1 MKIAT
6 QGGDGKVA
14 FASES
19 AVVTL
24 TPAVT
29 KGQLLKLTLSS
40 GGYSAAVIAGGTAS
54 ANDDKAG
61 TVFAIALDDYAAGTK
76 GRVGLRGVF
85 NAVCNANVD
94 VGDLLT
100 ASDDGSGGLFIEISA
115 TPNTTEYRRVLGVA
129 VTDGAGG
136 TCDVQFD
143 GVGLNFVSSAAQ

>member
-29 KGQLLKLTLSS
+29 KGQLLKLTLSG
-40 GGYSAAVIAGGTAS
+40 GGYSAAVVAGGGS
-54 ANDDKAG
+54 AADDDKVG

-85 NAVCNANVD
+85 NCKCEAAVD
-94 VGDLLT
+94 VGDILT
-100 ASDDGSGGLFIEISA
+100 VSDDTAGAFIEFSA